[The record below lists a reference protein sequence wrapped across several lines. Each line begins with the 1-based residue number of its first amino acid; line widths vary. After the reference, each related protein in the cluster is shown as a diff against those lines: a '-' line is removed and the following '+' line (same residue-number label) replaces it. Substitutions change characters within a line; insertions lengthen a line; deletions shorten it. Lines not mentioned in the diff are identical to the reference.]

1 MYADPTS
8 SIYTAGR
15 NMLSSQAQNNAV
27 LQNMMNL
34 RKFNASGMGGQGF
47 SGVQQQNQNEIFGQN
62 FQQAMGQMGG
72 MYMQGQ
78 GTADSIYSNVASG
91 SAQLGNAM
99 AGLHFDV
106 DNATYQA
113 DMDFL
118 TGALD
123 MFNFT
128 IPIPVSDIALKEN
141 IELVGKSESGI
152 NIYEFDYKDKLHGEG
167 RYRGVMAQEV
177 PDASIRHEEGYLTVD
192 YSKVDVNFERIDTFN
207 I

>member
-1 MYADPTS
+1 
-8 SIYTAGR
+8 
-15 NMLSSQAQNNAV
+15 
-27 LQNMMNL
+27 
-34 RKFNASGMGGQGF
+34 
-47 SGVQQQNQNEIFGQN
+47 
-62 FQQAMGQMGG
+62 
-72 MYMQGQ
+72 
-78 GTADSIYSNVASG
+78 
-91 SAQLGNAM
+91 
-99 AGLHFDV
+99 
-106 DNATYQA
+106 
-113 DMDFL
+113 
-118 TGALD
+118 